1 MFRLNGCACDSLTSA
16 ATTLTFDPTI
26 PCPLYL
32 LYPHDQLMADWP
44 ILSWQIRLVDDP
56 IRHGIQLARRG
67 TCCRTPVSDTARY
80 GTSRLHPAAFLSDET
95 MREDGAT
102 ALEVPVVNLWLLSRT
117 GSPSL
122 SWAVTERSA
131 GGHTASLRTS
141 SLAQSQARDLHP
153 SFEPPSRVRP
163 RWVTSRGGIHLHRR
177 RSNLHLRSVSV
188 TSLID
193 RFFYQRRYRAPLDI
207 ALGYLQVA
215 RRLLFL
221 GRGNFPR
228 ASVTGSDDTPSR
240 PPVLLPHTR
249 FLLLPFQPRYAVRVA
264 TFLERR
270 IQPPTRH
277 PTSPHRLLAK
287 NCPSSGTYFACNK
300 CDQPACF
307 AGQDLLFAFKP
318 DG

>member
-1 MFRLNGCACDSLTSA
+1 
-16 ATTLTFDPTI
+16 
-26 PCPLYL
+26 
-32 LYPHDQLMADWP
+32 MADWP

-80 GTSRLHPAAFLSDET
+80 GTSRLHPAAFLSDEA

-163 RWVTSRGGIHLHRR
+163 RRVTSRGGIHLHRR

-193 RFFYQRRYRAPLDI
+193 RFFYQRRYRAPIDI
-207 ALGYLQVA
+207 ALGCLQVA
-215 RRLLFL
+215 RHPLCL
-221 GRGNFPR
+221 GQGNFPR
-228 ASVTGSDDTPSR
+228 ASARGCGGIPSR
-240 PPVLLPHTR
+240 PPVLVLRTR
-249 FLLLPFQPRYAVRVA
+249 SFLLPFQPRYAVRVA

-300 CDQPACF
+300 CDQPACL